1 MASDN
6 FDNPERGDTA
16 DGSRITG
23 HGSRLS
29 WYVLQ
34 TKPTAEE
41 NVRQHLKNAEFE
53 TFLPKIKQMVR
64 GQRKSAT
71 RVKPLF
77 PSYVFVHMDLNDPNL
92 HRMVK
97 YTRGVRKILGDGA
110 APVPVPDEM
119 IEIIKE
125 RVDGQDV
132 IEQRITMQKG
142 DEVKIRSG
150 VFRDLIGILERPV
163 SPAGRVRV
171 LLQIMK
177 HQVKCDLSAAEVEK
191 V

>member
-1 MASDN
+1 MSDAMN
-6 FDNPERGDTA
+6 E
-16 DGSRITG
+16 
-23 HGSRLS
+23 SRLS

-64 GQRKSAT
+64 GQRKTQA
-71 RVKPLF
+71 RVRPLF
-77 PSYVFVHMDLNDPNL
+77 PSYVFVRIDLADPNL
-92 HRMVK
+92 HRMIK

-110 APVPVPDEM
+110 MPVPVPDEM
-119 IEIIKE
+119 IDIIRE
-125 RVDGQDV
+125 RVDGDGV
-132 IEQRITMQKG
+132 IEQRITMKQG

-150 VFRDLIGILERPV
+150 VFRDLVGILEKPV
-163 SPAGRVRV
+163 SAVGRVRV

-177 HQVKCDLSAAEVEK
+177 HQVKCDLSAAEIEK